1 MVVEVVEMEME
12 EVVKVVVEV
21 VVEMVVVGIRGG
33 GAGPHWTS
41 RRQEK

>member
-1 MVVEVVEMEME
+1 MVVEVVEMEVE

-33 GAGPHWTS
+33 GAGPHWTR

>member
-1 MVVEVVEMEME
+1 VKVVEMKMEELVE
-12 EVVKVVVEV
+12 EVVDV